1 MNTQFIRSFAI
12 LFAAVI
18 ALICAIYVYI
28 GSRKTQKAF
37 QEKQLE
43 NN

>member
-28 GSRKTQKAF
+28 GSRKKQKAF